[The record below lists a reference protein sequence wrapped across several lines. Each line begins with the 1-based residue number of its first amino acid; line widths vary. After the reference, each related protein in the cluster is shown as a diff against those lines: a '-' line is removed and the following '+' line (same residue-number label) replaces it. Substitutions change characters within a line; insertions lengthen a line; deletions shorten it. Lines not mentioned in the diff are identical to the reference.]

1 MSGPLDGV
9 RVIEFAGLG
18 PAPHA
23 AMQLADLG
31 ASVIRVVRPGT
42 PTPTQAEQS
51 HIQRGRVIVT
61 ANLKSRADRDDIL
74 GLIRQADVLIEAF
87 RPGVAERLGI
97 GPDECQADNP
107 RLVYARMTGWGQ
119 YGPLAQ
125 RAGHDINY
133 ISVTGA
139 LHAIGTPAQPLPPL
153 SLVGNFGGGAMFLT
167 MGIMAALLR
176 RERSG
181 TGDVLDVAVVDGTCN
196 LLQTVLELHS
206 QDAWT
211 DQRGDNLIDG
221 GAPFYRT
228 YVCSDG
234 EHMAVG
240 AIEPQFY
247 ALFLAGLGLTQAE
260 LPDREDRR
268 QWTVLGQKF
277 ADVFK
282 QHPRDH
288 WIKVFADTDACV
300 TPVLSFAEASRHP
313 HIRARMSLSE
323 EANGITAAAA
333 PRFDSSGE
341 HPAALAAVTRTT
353 DLATVLDAWRP

>member
-1 MSGPLDGV
+1 MGGPLDGV
-9 RVIEFAGLG
+9 RIIEFAGI
-18 PAPHA
+18 APDDC
-23 AMQLADLG
+23 LA
-31 ASVIRVVRPGT
+31 V
-42 PTPTQAEQS
+42 
-51 HIQRGRVIVT
+51 
-61 ANLKSRADRDDIL
+61 
-74 GLIRQADVLIEAF
+74 
-87 RPGVAERLGI
+87 
-97 GPDECQADNP
+97 NP

-119 YGPLAQ
+119 YGPLAL

-133 ISVTGA
+133 ISITGA

-153 SLVGNFGGGAMFLT
+153 SLVGNFGGGATFLT

-211 DQRGDNLIDG
+211 DYRGDNLIDG

-228 YVCSDG
+228 YVCADG
-234 EHMAVG
+234 EHVAVG

-247 ALFLAGLGLTQAE
+247 ALFLAGLGLAE
-260 LPDREDRR
+260 TDLPNREDRR
-268 QWTVLGQKF
+268 QWAVLGQRF
-277 ADVFK
+277 ADAFK

-288 WIKVFADTDACV
+288 WIEVFADTDACV

-323 EANGITAAAA
+323 EPGGITAASA

-341 HPAALAAVTRTT
+341 HSAAAPAAVARTA
-353 DLATVLDAWRP
+353 DLATVLDAWEPLTQPRSRHTS